1 MNNHVN
7 ICQNINMII
16 FFIILVILISLILI
30 NKKVKFAIDFSIIG
44 FEYNF
49 CVNIN
54 YFFDIITLYKED
66 LLKYKNNIKKQKNY
80 SSKIIDY
87 KWIIKHINFERINFE
102 TKIGLADVFFT
113 SMAIP
118 IVSSTFAIVLQKY
131 FPTSTKTF
139 SVKPVYNKL
148 FLSTKG
154 AIYVFFSVTKGFCP
168 STPSASRISSTALS
182 GRGVILS
189 IIVHGNETFDLSLI

>member
-1 MNNHVN
+1 MNNRVN

-16 FFIILVILISLILI
+16 FLIVLVILISLILI

-154 AIYVFFSVTKGFCP
+154 AIYVSIKLKEIIYIIFKLWKISKEKNVEKVMSIKNTKK
-168 STPSASRISSTALS
+168 SN
-182 GRGVILS
+182 
-189 IIVHGNETFDLSLI
+189 IIYNN

>member
-16 FFIILVILISLILI
+16 FFIILVILISSILI

-66 LLKYKNNIKKQKNY
+66 LIKYKNKIKEQKYY
-80 SSKIIDY
+80 SSKTVDY
-87 KWIIKHINFERINFE
+87 KWLIKLISFERINFE

-113 SMAIP
+113 SMVIP
-118 IVSSTFAIVLQKY
+118 FISSTFAIVLQKY

-154 AIYVFFSVTKGFCP
+154 AIYVSIKMKEIIYIIFKLWKISKENNGKKVMGIKNTKK
-168 STPSASRISSTALS
+168 SN
-182 GRGVILS
+182 
-189 IIVHGNETFDLSLI
+189 IIYDN

>member
-1 MNNHVN
+1 MNNRVN

-16 FFIILVILISLILI
+16 FLIVLVILISLILI

-87 KWIIKHINFERINFE
+87 KWIIKHINFERLNFE
-102 TKIGLADVFFT
+102 TKIGRADVFFT

-154 AIYVFFSVTKGFCP
+154 AIYVSIKLKEIIYIIFKLWKISKEKNVEKVMSIKNTKK
-168 STPSASRISSTALS
+168 SN
-182 GRGVILS
+182 
-189 IIVHGNETFDLSLI
+189 IIYDN

>member
-1 MNNHVN
+1 MNNRVN

-16 FFIILVILISLILI
+16 FLIVLVILISLILI

-113 SMAIP
+113 SMAIH

-154 AIYVFFSVTKGFCP
+154 AIYVSIKLKEIIYIIFKLWKISKEKNVEKVMSIKNTKK
-168 STPSASRISSTALS
+168 SN
-182 GRGVILS
+182 
-189 IIVHGNETFDLSLI
+189 IIYDN

>member
-66 LLKYKNNIKKQKNY
+66 LIKYKNKIKEQKNY
-80 SSKIIDY
+80 SSKTVDY
-87 KWIIKHINFERINFE
+87 KWLIKHISIERINFE

-113 SMAIP
+113 SMVIP
-118 IVSSTFAIVLQKY
+118 FISSTIAIVLQKY

-154 AIYVFFSVTKGFCP
+154 AIYVSIKMKEIIYIIFKLWKISKENNGKKVMGIKNTKK
-168 STPSASRISSTALS
+168 SN
-182 GRGVILS
+182 
-189 IIVHGNETFDLSLI
+189 IIYDN

>member
-1 MNNHVN
+1 MNNRVN

-16 FFIILVILISLILI
+16 FLIVLVILISLILI

-154 AIYVFFSVTKGFCP
+154 AIYVSIKLKEIIYIIFKLWKISKEKNVEKVMSIKNTKK
-168 STPSASRISSTALS
+168 SN
-182 GRGVILS
+182 
-189 IIVHGNETFDLSLI
+189 IIYDN